1 MSIGEFMVELRHESG
16 GGRHLALLHR
26 PKPEHRLFRP
36 PLLATRLG
44 SRLCLGDRTDRL
56 SLEMER
62 FIGQNGIGTVGHPAA
77 AGYAALTALDS
88 SRQGRAQLLLL
99 ALERG
104 SPRACDDAV
113 WLEEAIGRTGTIVF
127 SAITLAFLQRR
138 TAPFFA
144 EPDPQA
150 TITRYQALGLD
161 RIIVKNGGKRIVLSD
176 HCAIRRIETVPVAA
190 VVDSTSAG
198 DSRNGAF
205 LARFPALGGSVEA
218 AHHAAP
224 CRLHRHRAS
233 GRTDRAHRAV
243 GASGLQPTGLKPAS
257 SISMTRRRPA
267 AAASLTI
274 PDSAAQSPAVV
285 CSQPKATAI
294 ALKSGVKIR
303 TPSGSTCERIMAFSI
318 SP

>member
-1 MSIGEFMVELRHESG
+1 MVEPRHEAG

-62 FIGQNGIGTVGHPAA
+62 FIGQNGIGTAGHPAA
-77 AGYAALTALDS
+77 AGYAALTAHNS

-99 ALERG
+99 ALERR
-104 SPRACDDAV
+104 SPRARDDAA
-113 WLEEAIGRTGTIVF
+113 WLKEATGRTRTIVF
-127 SAITLAFLQRR
+127 SGITLAFLQRR

-144 EPDPQA
+144 EPDQQA
-150 TITRYQALGLD
+150 TITHYQALGLD

-198 DSRNGAF
+198 GQSQR
-205 LARFPALGGSVEA
+205 RFPGTIPRAGRFGGGG
-218 AHHAAP
+218 
-224 CRLHRHRAS
+224 AS
-233 GRTDRAHRAV
+233 RRPMSPPSSSGVRAH
-243 GASGLQPTGLKPAS
+243 
-257 SISMTRRRPA
+257 
-267 AAASLTI
+267 
-274 PDSAAQSPAVV
+274 
-285 CSQPKATAI
+285 
-294 ALKSGVKIR
+294 
-303 TPSGSTCERIMAFSI
+303 
-318 SP
+318 

>member
-1 MSIGEFMVELRHESG
+1 
-16 GGRHLALLHR
+16 
-26 PKPEHRLFRP
+26 
-36 PLLATRLG
+36 
-44 SRLCLGDRTDRL
+44 
-56 SLEMER
+56 MER

-205 LARFPALGGSVEA
+205 LARSP
-218 AHHAAP
+218 
-224 CRLHRHRAS
+224 RW
-233 GRTDRAHRAV
+233 AV
-243 GASGLQPTGLKPAS
+243 RW
-257 SISMTRRRPA
+257 RRRITPPHVASIVIGRQGALIEPTALSVLPGFNPPA
-267 AAASLTI
+267 
-274 PDSAAQSPAVV
+274 
-285 CSQPKATAI
+285 
-294 ALKSGVKIR
+294 
-303 TPSGSTCERIMAFSI
+303 
-318 SP
+318 